1 MKMPLI
7 IEKMYRAMYLYGA
20 KKGGIYTMQEVK
32 KAAASY
38 IEELTK
44 YISNKPLL
52 TTQIQGITKCVVD
65 VITAL
70 NAKEQTCFNI
80 KVEDKFTL
88 NLDGTVVTGEVTAVL
103 DYCFL
108 VKLSTGLS
116 FYLPLNNDFLQKM
129 NYTPVKETWI

>member
-1 MKMPLI
+1 
-7 IEKMYRAMYLYGA
+7 
-20 KKGGIYTMQEVK
+20 MQEVK

-52 TTQIQGITKCVVD
+52 TTQIQDITKCVVD

-70 NAKEQTCFNI
+70 NAKEQICFNI
-80 KVEDKFTL
+80 KVKDKFTL

-129 NYTPVKETWI
+129 NYTPVKEAWI

>member
-1 MKMPLI
+1 
-7 IEKMYRAMYLYGA
+7 
-20 KKGGIYTMQEVK
+20 MQEVK

-52 TTQIQGITKCVVD
+52 TTQIQDITKCVVD

-70 NAKEQTCFNI
+70 NVKEQICFNI
-80 KVEDKFTL
+80 KVKDKFTL
-88 NLDGTVVTGEVTAVL
+88 NLDRTVVTGEVTAVF

-129 NYTPVKETWI
+129 NYTLVKEAWI